1 MLCGVG
7 VGGQL
12 TAVLR
17 SSAGHSIPRSGP
29 AAAAVVATPTP
40 AQQQLRYNFNSYH
53 FTITWNP
60 LPSQRTRRAWRPS
73 DGTSPTW
80 TGAGSWPC
88 CCSYSSCPRR
98 ASSGSG
104 GLLVTRAW
112 NKVHPKVCNHREGRR
127 PLLRP
132 SPGWKR
138 NAFTTAPLSGLSL
151 WLPRAGVI
159 PLQMIPMG
167 MWGPENMKIKN
178 IWWRIAEF
186 YVLLY

>member
-1 MLCGVG
+1 MISELIFGIILDTQSCYTLPRSVVWCGVSG

-12 TAVLR
+12 TAVVR

-29 AAAAVVATPTP
+29 AAAAVVATPAP

-88 CCSYSSCPRR
+88 CCSCSSCPRR

-104 GLLVTRAW
+104 GLLVTRA
-112 NKVHPKVCNHREGRR
+112 CNEG
-127 PLLRP
+127 P
-132 SPGWKR
+132 SE
-138 NAFTTAPLSGLSL
+138 GL
-151 WLPRAGVI
+151 
-159 PLQMIPMG
+159 
-167 MWGPENMKIKN
+167 
-178 IWWRIAEF
+178 
-186 YVLLY
+186 